1 VLQAHGVGIGELRPV
16 RPQASRTRF
25 VSGGDPDPGVFV
37 KVVVRKWRDTDLI
50 YRAWRWARHAGH
62 PVRQGTPAHVVEH
75 EALAMPARA
84 AGVRTPATP
93 LVTSFG
99 VRRHCHREGPTRP
112 GDQRRR

>member
-62 PVRQGTPAHVVEH
+62 PVRQGTPAHEVEH
-75 EALAMPARA
+75 EALAMPA
-84 AGVRTPATP
+84 P
-93 LVTSFG
+93 
-99 VRRHCHREGPTRP
+99 
-112 GDQRRR
+112 RRRRPDAGDSARDIIRRATSLPPRRAHSTR